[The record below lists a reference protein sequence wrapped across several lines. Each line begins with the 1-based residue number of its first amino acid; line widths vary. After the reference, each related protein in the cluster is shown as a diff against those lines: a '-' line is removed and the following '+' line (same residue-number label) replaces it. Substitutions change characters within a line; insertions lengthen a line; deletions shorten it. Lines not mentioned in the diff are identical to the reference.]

1 VSYDLTFAIVR
12 PGQTLVEAVDA
23 LGEQAHH
30 THELDPAV
38 WDRVLIS
45 AREVLGKVDEF
56 ASANHR
62 ELTHEP
68 TGLQVTYSGVEVG
81 ITVPYHFTGA
91 AAAAVLTLAYHVGLL
106 IEERTDFSG
115 YDDQVSLP
123 LAEAAL
129 EIDRG
134 SAVFDLVAAR
144 FEKEFGS
151 GPAPSQ
157 P

>member
-68 TGLQVTYSGVEVG
+68 TGLQVTYSGWRSESPFHT
-81 ITVPYHFTGA
+81 ISRERQPLPFSRW
-91 AAAAVLTLAYHVGLL
+91 LTMSVC
-106 IEERTDFSG
+106 
-115 YDDQVSLP
+115 
-123 LAEAAL
+123 
-129 EIDRG
+129 
-134 SAVFDLVAAR
+134 
-144 FEKEFGS
+144 
-151 GPAPSQ
+151 
-157 P
+157 